1 MKNILF
7 GITLLI
13 MLTTFS
19 SCITSNKNKNDFNV
33 QYLRTNKHEKRTI
46 VTTVISSKSK
56 LEQYYEDACPNRYY
70 PDENV
75 DYDAKIFRDS
85 IEKYTDG
92 FFTDHYLVI
101 VLLEEN
107 SGSIKHEVEK
117 IDEQGNIFIKRILP
131 GDLMTTDMAEWH
143 IVIEINKSF
152 NPEQFTAKITN
163 KD

>member
-1 MKNILF
+1 MKKIIL
-7 GITLLI
+7 GMVLLI

-19 SCITSNKNKNDFNV
+19 TCTASNKNDFDV
-33 QYLRTNKHEKRTI
+33 QYLRTNKHENRTT
-46 VTTVISSKSK
+46 VTTVISSKID

-75 DYDAKIFRDS
+75 DYYAKIFKDS

-107 SGSIKHEVEK
+107 SGSIRHEVEK

-131 GDLMTTDMAEWH
+131 GDYMTADMAEWH
-143 IVIEINKSF
+143 IVIEINKNF

-163 KD
+163 N